1 MKIGII
7 GGTGGM
13 GKGFALRWCKNND
26 VIVGSRDA
34 GRASDAAKEYT
45 DLAKE
50 TYGDI
55 SGSISGNDTEVHYN
69 DGQTPPTDAA
79 IDAEL
84 KRLQSE
90 YEANKY
96 QRDRADAYP
105 SIQEQL
111 DMQYWDAVNGTKKW
125 QEAVAKVKTDNPKP
139 E

>member
-1 MKIGII
+1 MIG
-7 GGTGGM
+7 
-13 GKGFALRWCKNND
+13 
-26 VIVGSRDA
+26 S
-34 GRASDAAKEYT
+34 
-45 DLAKE
+45 
-50 TYGDI
+50 
-55 SGSISGNDTEVHYN
+55 
-69 DGQTPPTDAA
+69 A
-79 IDAEL
+79 IKAINPDAEFTINADDINQITWL
-84 KRLQSE
+84 NGTKEISKTEIEAKVVELQAE